1 MWLNKELYLFT
12 MVISMPK
19 ENASKTTNVG
29 LFYVNVIINFIRYSD
44 ILLHIVIKSFIN
56 LFTMLMNMK
65 MLKTRLLIY
74 LFRMYSEMYM
84 Q

>member
-29 LFYVNVIINFIRYSD
+29 LFYVNIIINFISYSD
-44 ILLHIVIKSFIN
+44 ILLLVIKSFIN

-74 LFRMYSEMYM
+74 LFRMYSEM
-84 Q
+84 

>member
-29 LFYVNVIINFIRYSD
+29 LFNVNIIIKIVFATVTFYY
-44 ILLHIVIKSFIN
+44 IVIKSFIN
-56 LFTMLMNMK
+56 LFTMFNEYEDVK
-65 MLKTRLLIY
+65 NTIVD
-74 LFRMYSEMYM
+74 LFITHL

>member
-29 LFYVNVIINFIRYSD
+29 LFYVNIIIKIVFATVTFYY
-44 ILLHIVIKSFIN
+44 IVIKSFIN
-56 LFTMLMNMK
+56 LFTMFNEYEDVK
-65 MLKTRLLIY
+65 NTIVD
-74 LFRMYSEMYM
+74 LFIPHL

>member
-29 LFYVNVIINFIRYSD
+29 LFNVNLIIIIKIVFATVTFYY
-44 ILLHIVIKSFIN
+44 IVIKSFIN

-74 LFRMYSEMYM
+74 LFRMYSEM
-84 Q
+84 

>member
-1 MWLNKELYLFT
+1 

-29 LFYVNVIINFIRYSD
+29 LFYVNIIIKIVFATVTFYY
-44 ILLHIVIKSFIN
+44 IVIKSFIN
-56 LFTMLMNMK
+56 LFTMFNEYEDVK
-65 MLKTRLLIY
+65 NTIVD
-74 LFRMYSEMYM
+74 FFIPHV

>member
-29 LFYVNVIINFIRYSD
+29 LFYVNIIIIIKIVFATVTFYY
-44 ILLHIVIKSFIN
+44 IVIKSFIN
-56 LFTMLMNMK
+56 LFTMFNEYEDVK
-65 MLKTRLLIY
+65 NTIVD
-74 LFRMYSEMYM
+74 LFIPHL

>member
-29 LFYVNVIINFIRYSD
+29 LFNVNRIINFIHYSD
-44 ILLHIVIKSFIN
+44 ILLLEKVIKSFIN
-56 LFTMLMNMK
+56 LFTM
-65 MLKTRLLIY
+65 
-74 LFRMYSEMYM
+74 F
-84 Q
+84 

>member
-29 LFYVNVIINFIRYSD
+29 LFHVNIIIKIVFATVTFYY
-44 ILLHIVIKSFIN
+44 IVIKSFIN
-56 LFTMLMNMK
+56 LFTMFNEYEDVK
-65 MLKTRLLIY
+65 NTIVD
-74 LFRMYSEMYM
+74 LFIPHL

>member
-29 LFYVNVIINFIRYSD
+29 LFYVNIIIKIVFATVTFYY
-44 ILLHIVIKSFIN
+44 IVIKSFIN

>member
-29 LFYVNVIINFIRYSD
+29 LFYVNIIIKIVFATVTFYY
-44 ILLHIVIKSFIN
+44 IVIKSFIN
-56 LFTMLMNMK
+56 LFTMFNEYEDVK
-65 MLKTRLLIY
+65 NTIVD
-74 LFRMYSEMYM
+74 LFIPHV

>member
-29 LFYVNVIINFIRYSD
+29 LFYVNIIIKFVFATVTFYY
-44 ILLHIVIKSFIN
+44 IVIKSFIN
-56 LFTMLMNMK
+56 LFTMFNEYENVK
-65 MLKTRLLIY
+65 NTIVD
-74 LFRMYSEMYM
+74 LFIPHL

>member
-29 LFYVNVIINFIRYSD
+29 LFNVNIIIKFVFATVTFYY
-44 ILLHIVIKSFIN
+44 IVIKSLIN

-65 MLKTRLLIY
+65 MLKNTIVD
-74 LFRMYSEMYM
+74 LFIPHV

>member
-1 MWLNKELYLFT
+1 

-29 LFYVNVIINFIRYSD
+29 LFYVNIIIKIVFATVTFYY
-44 ILLHIVIKSFIN
+44 IVIKSFIN
-56 LFTMLMNMK
+56 LFTMFNEYEDVK
-65 MLKTRLLIY
+65 NTIVD
-74 LFRMYSEMYM
+74 LFIPHV

>member
-29 LFYVNVIINFIRYSD
+29 LFYVNKIIKIVFATVTFYY
-44 ILLHIVIKSFIN
+44 IVIKSFIN
-56 LFTMLMNMK
+56 LFTMFNEYEDVK
-65 MLKTRLLIY
+65 NTIVD
-74 LFRMYSEMYM
+74 LFIPHV

>member
-29 LFYVNVIINFIRYSD
+29 LFNVNIIIKIVFATVTFYY
-44 ILLHIVIKSFIN
+44 IVIKSFIN
-56 LFTMLMNMK
+56 LFTMFNEYEDVK
-65 MLKTRLLIY
+65 NTIVD
-74 LFRMYSEMYM
+74 LFIPHL

>member
-29 LFYVNVIINFIRYSD
+29 LFYVNIIINIVFATVTFYY
-44 ILLHIVIKSFIN
+44 IVIKSFIN
-56 LFTMLMNMK
+56 LFTMFNEYEDVK
-65 MLKTRLLIY
+65 NTIVD
-74 LFRMYSEMYM
+74 LFIPHL

>member
-1 MWLNKELYLFT
+1 

-29 LFYVNVIINFIRYSD
+29 LFYVNIIIKIVFATVTFYY
-44 ILLHIVIKSFIN
+44 IVIKSFIN
-56 LFTMLMNMK
+56 LFTMFNEYEDVK
-65 MLKTRLLIY
+65 NTIVD
-74 LFRMYSEMYM
+74 LFIPHL

>member
-12 MVISMPK
+12 MVIPMPK

-29 LFYVNVIINFIRYSD
+29 LFYVNLIIKIVFATVTFYY
-44 ILLHIVIKSFIN
+44 IVIKFFIN

-65 MLKTRLLIY
+65 MLKTRLLIC